1 MCLTRVTI
9 NNLITWKWHILLVCT
24 HRGFPSWHKN
34 SFQCKLQL
42 SGITEDSLLFKT
54 VITFPVCHYANTLC
68 SCLKSLV
75 AELLVSATSAMQNIT
90 SVECKSLNT
99 NWSQRLCGCYLLDA
113 LPNAMLPVFP
123 VLGMEKKKRT
133 RSKLDVF
140 FNSTRISKTVTVHL
154 KRFIHYL
161 MCFFQFFLIWIQ
173 MVGAACSQPELC
185 DWDDH
190 TRISSHWH
198 HTEPRASKCMKPSW
212 NLSFRLIG

>member
-1 MCLTRVTI
+1 MTYFISVYTQRLS
-9 NNLITWKWHILLVCT
+9 
-24 HRGFPSWHKN
+24 SWHKN

-123 VLGMEKKKRT
+123 VLGMEKKELGVNWMYSSTLLEYLKQLQCT
-133 RSKLDVF
+133 LNALSTIWCAS
-140 FNSTRISKTVTVHL
+140 FNFSLFEFRWLGLRVH
-154 KRFIHYL
+154 
-161 MCFFQFFLIWIQ
+161 
-173 MVGAACSQPELC
+173 SQ
-185 DWDDH
+185 
-190 TRISSHWH
+190 SSVIEM
-198 HTEPRASKCMKPSW
+198 TILGYPLTDIIPSQEHPNAW
-212 NLSFRLIG
+212 NQAET

>member
-1 MCLTRVTI
+1 MTYFISVYTQRLS
-9 NNLITWKWHILLVCT
+9 
-24 HRGFPSWHKN
+24 SWHKN

-42 SGITEDSLLFKT
+42 SGSTEDSLLFKT

-123 VLGMEKKKRT
+123 VLGMEKKELGVNWMYSSTLLEYLKQLQCT
-133 RSKLDVF
+133 LIALSTIWCAS
-140 FNSTRISKTVTVHL
+140 FNFSLFEFRWLGLCVH
-154 KRFIHYL
+154 
-161 MCFFQFFLIWIQ
+161 
-173 MVGAACSQPELC
+173 SQ
-185 DWDDH
+185 
-190 TRISSHWH
+190 SSVIEM
-198 HTEPRASKCMKPSW
+198 TILGYPLTDIIPSQEHPNAW
-212 NLSFRLIG
+212 NQAET

>member
-123 VLGMEKKKRT
+123 VLGMEKKELGVNWMYSSTLLEYLKQLQCT
-133 RSKLDVF
+133 LNALSTVWCAS
-140 FNSTRISKTVTVHL
+140 FNFSLFEFRWLGLRVH
-154 KRFIHYL
+154 
-161 MCFFQFFLIWIQ
+161 
-173 MVGAACSQPELC
+173 SQ
-185 DWDDH
+185 
-190 TRISSHWH
+190 SSVIEM
-198 HTEPRASKCMKPSW
+198 TILGYPLTDIIPSQEHPNAW
-212 NLSFRLIG
+212 NQAET

>member
-1 MCLTRVTI
+1 MTYFISVYTQRLS
-9 NNLITWKWHILLVCT
+9 
-24 HRGFPSWHKN
+24 SWHKN

-123 VLGMEKKKRT
+123 VLGMEKKELGVNWMYSSTLLEYLKQLQCT
-133 RSKLDVF
+133 LIALSTIWCAS
-140 FNSTRISKTVTVHL
+140 FNFSLFEFRWLGLCVH
-154 KRFIHYL
+154 
-161 MCFFQFFLIWIQ
+161 
-173 MVGAACSQPELC
+173 SQ
-185 DWDDH
+185 
-190 TRISSHWH
+190 SSVIEM
-198 HTEPRASKCMKPSW
+198 TILGYPLTDIIPSQEHPNAW
-212 NLSFRLIG
+212 NQAET

>member
-99 NWSQRLCGCYLLDA
+99 NWSQRLCWMLPAGSPSKCNAPCFSSLGNGKKKELRVNWMYSSTLLEYLKPLQCTLNA
-113 LPNAMLPVFP
+113 LSTIWCASFNFSLFEFRWLGLRVQSQSSVIEMTILGYPLTDIIPSQEHPNA
-123 VLGMEKKKRT
+123 
-133 RSKLDVF
+133 
-140 FNSTRISKTVTVHL
+140 
-154 KRFIHYL
+154 
-161 MCFFQFFLIWIQ
+161 
-173 MVGAACSQPELC
+173 
-185 DWDDH
+185 
-190 TRISSHWH
+190 
-198 HTEPRASKCMKPSW
+198 W
-212 NLSFRLIG
+212 NQAET

>member
-123 VLGMEKKKRT
+123 VLGMEKKKELGVNWMYSST
-133 RSKLDVF
+133 LLEYLKQLQCTLNALSTIWCAS
-140 FNSTRISKTVTVHL
+140 FNFSLFEFRWLGLRVH
-154 KRFIHYL
+154 
-161 MCFFQFFLIWIQ
+161 
-173 MVGAACSQPELC
+173 SQ
-185 DWDDH
+185 
-190 TRISSHWH
+190 SSVIEM
-198 HTEPRASKCMKPSW
+198 TILGYPLTDIIPSQEHPNAW
-212 NLSFRLIG
+212 NQAET

>member
-123 VLGMEKKKRT
+123 VLGMEKKELGVNWMYSSTLLEYLKQLQCT
-133 RSKLDVF
+133 LNALSTIWCAS
-140 FNSTRISKTVTVHL
+140 FNFSLFEFRWLGLRVH
-154 KRFIHYL
+154 
-161 MCFFQFFLIWIQ
+161 
-173 MVGAACSQPELC
+173 SQ
-185 DWDDH
+185 
-190 TRISSHWH
+190 SSVIEM
-198 HTEPRASKCMKPSW
+198 TILGYPLTDIIPSQEHPNAW
-212 NLSFRLIG
+212 NQAET

>member
-99 NWSQRLCGCYLLDA
+99 NWSQRLCFAGCPSKCNAPCFSSLGNGKKKKELRVNWMYSSTLLEYLKPLQCTLNA
-113 LPNAMLPVFP
+113 LSTIWCASFNFSLFEFRWLGLRVHSQSSVIEMTILGYPLTDIIPSQEHPNARNKA
-123 VLGMEKKKRT
+123 ET
-133 RSKLDVF
+133 
-140 FNSTRISKTVTVHL
+140 
-154 KRFIHYL
+154 
-161 MCFFQFFLIWIQ
+161 
-173 MVGAACSQPELC
+173 
-185 DWDDH
+185 
-190 TRISSHWH
+190 
-198 HTEPRASKCMKPSW
+198 
-212 NLSFRLIG
+212 

>member
-99 NWSQRLCGCYLLDA
+99 NWSQRLCW
-113 LPNAMLPVFP
+113 MLPAGCPSKCNAPCFSS
-123 VLGMEKKKRT
+123 LGNGKKK
-133 RSKLDVF
+133 KLRVNWMYSSTLLEYLKLLQCTLNALSTIWCAS
-140 FNSTRISKTVTVHL
+140 FNFSLFEFRWLGLRVH
-154 KRFIHYL
+154 
-161 MCFFQFFLIWIQ
+161 
-173 MVGAACSQPELC
+173 SQ
-185 DWDDH
+185 
-190 TRISSHWH
+190 SSVIEM
-198 HTEPRASKCMKPSW
+198 TILGYPLTDIIPSQEHPKAW
-212 NLSFRLIG
+212 NQAET

>member
-99 NWSQRLCGCYLLDA
+99 NWSQRLCWMLPAGCPSKCNAPCFSQSWEWKKKKKELRVNWMYSSTLLEYLKPLQCTLNA
-113 LPNAMLPVFP
+113 LSTISCASFNFSLFEFRWLGLRVHSQSSVIEMTILGYPLTDIIPSQEHPNARNQA
-123 VLGMEKKKRT
+123 ET
-133 RSKLDVF
+133 
-140 FNSTRISKTVTVHL
+140 
-154 KRFIHYL
+154 
-161 MCFFQFFLIWIQ
+161 
-173 MVGAACSQPELC
+173 
-185 DWDDH
+185 
-190 TRISSHWH
+190 
-198 HTEPRASKCMKPSW
+198 
-212 NLSFRLIG
+212 

>member
-123 VLGMEKKKRT
+123 VLGMEKKELGVNWMYSSTLLEYLKQLQCT
-133 RSKLDVF
+133 LNALSTIWCAS
-140 FNSTRISKTVTVHL
+140 FNFSLFEFRWLGLCVH
-154 KRFIHYL
+154 
-161 MCFFQFFLIWIQ
+161 
-173 MVGAACSQPELC
+173 SQ
-185 DWDDH
+185 
-190 TRISSHWH
+190 SSVIEM
-198 HTEPRASKCMKPSW
+198 TILGYPLTDIIPSQEHPNAW
-212 NLSFRLIG
+212 NQAET

>member
-99 NWSQRLCGCYLLDA
+99 NWSQRLCWMLPAGCPSKCNAPCFSSLGNGKKKKELRVNWMYSSTLLEYLKPLQCTLNA
-113 LPNAMLPVFP
+113 LSTIWCASFNFSLFEFRWLGLRVHSQSSVIEMTILGYPLTDIIPSQEHPNARNQA
-123 VLGMEKKKRT
+123 ET
-133 RSKLDVF
+133 
-140 FNSTRISKTVTVHL
+140 
-154 KRFIHYL
+154 
-161 MCFFQFFLIWIQ
+161 
-173 MVGAACSQPELC
+173 
-185 DWDDH
+185 
-190 TRISSHWH
+190 
-198 HTEPRASKCMKPSW
+198 
-212 NLSFRLIG
+212 